1 MLGESSFEKNQKNN
15 KDLIQTND
23 EMNQKEKIFN
33 YFHNVLKKK
42 KFKCFFYMSFISNRD
57 NSKYFIWIF

>member
-42 KFKCFFYMSFISNRD
+42 I
-57 NSKYFIWIF
+57 